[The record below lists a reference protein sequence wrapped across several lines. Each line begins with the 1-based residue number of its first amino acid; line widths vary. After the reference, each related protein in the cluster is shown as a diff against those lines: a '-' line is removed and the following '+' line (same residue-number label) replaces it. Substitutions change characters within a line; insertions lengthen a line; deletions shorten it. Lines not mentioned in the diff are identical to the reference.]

1 MILEPIA
8 RVDEGAS
15 WVGWQMDDA
24 SATKLTIR
32 STVAE
37 AQKVQQAISEQVAA
51 HGYSCDTNFAIRLS
65 LDEALINAI
74 RHGNGDDPN
83 RLITI
88 SYQITS
94 ETACIRVCD
103 EGEGFTPNNIPDPT
117 LDENLEQ
124 PNGRGV
130 MLMKAYMTEV
140 HFNKRG
146 NCVTLVKRRNCS
158 LPNSP
163 TCD

>member
-1 MILEPIA
+1 MILEPSE
-8 RVDEGAS
+8 VDEGAS

-24 SATKLTIR
+24 PVTKLTIR

-37 AQKVQQAISEQVAA
+37 AQKVQRIISEQVTA
-51 HGYSCDTNFAIRLS
+51 HGYTCDTGFAIRLS

-83 RLITI
+83 RLITV
-88 SYQITS
+88 SYQVTD
-94 ETACIRVCD
+94 ETARIRVCD
-103 EGEGFTPNNIPDPT
+103 EGSGFTPDNIPDPT

-158 LPNSP
+158 LPSSP